1 MEELEIIVKRSANI
15 MNVKIDDN
23 GAKEIASRSRGTP
36 RIANR
41 LLKRVRDY
49 ATVLGNGDIDA
60 SIAKIALNKLE
71 IDELGLDDIDRRILE
86 TIILKYAGGPVGI
99 ETLSSTIGEE
109 VETLEDVYE
118 PYLMQIGFL
127 ARTPRGR
134 TATILAY
141 EHLGIEKNN

>member
-49 ATVLGNGDIDA
+49 ATVLGNGDIDS

>member
-1 MEELEIIVKRSANI
+1 

-23 GAKEIASRSRGTP
+23 GGKEIASRSRGTP

>member
-1 MEELEIIVKRSANI
+1 

-86 TIILKYAGGPVGI
+86 IIILKYAGGPVGI